1 MAALQ
6 KGCQLLGRAKG
17 KLCQQLVNKYR
28 DQITEGL
35 QNGDTPRNICTTIGI
50 CQS

>member
-6 KGCQLLGRAKG
+6 KGCQVLGRAKG

-28 DQITEGL
+28 DQITKGL
-35 QNGDTPRNICTTIGI
+35 QNGDMPRDICTAIGI
-50 CQS
+50 CRS